1 MSTVQLSG
9 YIRVPAADLDAVRA
23 ALPIHIEL
31 TRAEPGC
38 LQFDVVQDPDEPTV
52 FHVEE
57 QFLDPQSFSTHQQRV
72 RESAWGDVTVRVE
85 RHYTVTGMPD
95 PEIDS

>member
-1 MSTVQLSG
+1 MSTVCLTG

-23 ALPIHIEL
+23 ALPIHVEL

-38 LQFDVVQDPDEPTV
+38 LQFDVVQDADEPTI
-52 FHVEE
+52 FHVQEE
-57 QFLDPQSFSTHQQRV
+57 FRDPSAFTAHQQRV

-85 RHYTVTGMPD
+85 RHYQVTGIPD
-95 PEIDS
+95 T